1 MFPAFPTVWLFDPK
15 DRALTDH
22 VQHVQASMA
31 RVMARA
37 ATPPSQVDPVEL
49 CDFIN
54 GEKDL
59 LKECDADVKDAKRR
73 INAVKPKRRKGQQV
87 ETQAAEHSESEGSA
101 SVWSWFPN
109 CLVWIYLGL
118 NETTLNSQI
127 ATPKSLGPND
137 ITHSF

>member
-1 MFPAFPTVWLFDPK
+1 
-15 DRALTDH
+15 
-22 VQHVQASMA
+22 MA

-73 INAVKPKRRKGQQV
+73 INAVKPKANRLRPRLLNIASLRGV
-87 ETQAAEHSESEGSA
+87 HRSEADSPTA
-101 SVWSWFPN
+101 
-109 CLVWIYLGL
+109 
-118 NETTLNSQI
+118 
-127 ATPKSLGPND
+127 
-137 ITHSF
+137 